1 MHYPAHHACAV
12 LLLPA
17 GGAVCIEGSSSQHR
31 HGGSTSDALGSA
43 AVERGIAKLFRARAA
58 PLCGVRFSASS
69 LLAAVS
75 SSALKSLLELIRLVT
90 LGRYG
95 LQQLQLDMY
104 YLRPRL
110 LRRLRGDDADTVAAL
125 LDDVVAAAAARSVDP
140 VLLETATLDRA
151 LASLRSS

>member
-1 MHYPAHHACAV
+1 VHYPAHHACAV

-31 HGGSTSDALGSA
+31 RGGSTSDALGSA
-43 AVERGIAKLFRARAA
+43 AVERGIAKLFRAA

>member
-1 MHYPAHHACAV
+1 M
-12 LLLPA
+12 
-17 GGAVCIEGSSSQHR
+17 
-31 HGGSTSDALGSA
+31 
-43 AVERGIAKLFRARAA
+43 
-58 PLCGVRFSASS
+58 
-69 LLAAVS
+69 S